1 MVLTQ
6 PMFTF
11 LIVFGIVGGIVS
23 LTTIVSLLIFQN
35 EHEFLVV
42 ENKKT
47 ELENLLKEAQLSNLA
62 SQIHPHFLFNSLNA
76 ITSLIR
82 LNRNADAE
90 DSIFAISSLLR
101 YTIQDSRQLVM
112 LNEEIESAQ
121 MYLKI
126 QKLRFG
132 NRLDWDIKFI
142 GKTENVAIPMLTIQ
156 PLVENAC
163 KYGIEPKLKGGT
175 INIHVEKVG
184 KVIHIKIKDN
194 GIGME
199 QNAIHEFN
207 QWKENKAESNLLGIG
222 IKNTYQRIKH
232 YYGERGDLS
241 INSSSEGTVCL
252 ITLKEEISHENSF
265 SG

>member
-11 LIVFGIVGGIVS
+11 LIIFGIVGGVVS

-35 EHEFLVV
+35 EHEFLVI
-42 ENKKT
+42 EKKKT

-82 LNRNADAE
+82 LNRNDDAE
-90 DSIFAISSLLR
+90 DSIVAISSLLR
-101 YTIQDSRQLVM
+101 YSIRDSQQLVM
-112 LNEEIESAQ
+112 IKEEIESVQ

-132 NRLDWDIKFI
+132 NRLVWNIECEK
-142 GKTENVAIPMLTIQ
+142 KLENITIPMLTIQ

-163 KYGIEPKLKGGT
+163 IYGIEPKLNEGN
-175 INIHVEKVG
+175 INIKIEEID
-184 KVIHIKIKDN
+184 KVIYIKIQDN
-194 GIGME
+194 GIGMSE
-199 QNAIHEFN
+199 NTLNEFN
-207 QWKENKAESNLLGIG
+207 QWKENKMETNLLGIG
-222 IKNTYQRIKH
+222 VKNTYQRIKH

-241 INSSSEGTVCL
+241 ITSSSKGTICL
-252 ITLKEEISHENSF
+252 ITLKEVISYENTF

>member
-1 MVLTQ
+1 MVFTQ

-11 LIVFGIVGGIVS
+11 LIVFGIVGGVVS

-35 EHEFLVV
+35 EHEFLVI
-42 ENKKT
+42 EKKKT

-82 LNRNADAE
+82 LNRNVDAE
-90 DSIFAISSLLR
+90 ESIFAISSLLR
-101 YTIQDSRQLVM
+101 YTIRDSQQLVK
-112 LNEEIESAQ
+112 LKEEIESAQ

-132 NRLDWDIKFI
+132 NRLDWNIEYT
-142 GKTENVAIPMLTIQ
+142 GKLDNVTIPMLTIQ

-163 KYGIEPKLKGGT
+163 KYGIEPKVKGGK
-175 INIHVEKVG
+175 INIQIEEVD
-184 KVIHIKIKDN
+184 KVIHIIIQDN
-194 GIGME
+194 GLGMSE
-199 QNAIHEFN
+199 STLNEFN
-207 QWKENKAESNLLGIG
+207 QWKENKMESNLLGIG

-232 YYGERGDLS
+232 YYGERGDFS
-241 INSSSEGTVCL
+241 IKSSTEGTICL
-252 ITLKEEISHENSF
+252 ITLKEDISLENTF
-265 SG
+265 S